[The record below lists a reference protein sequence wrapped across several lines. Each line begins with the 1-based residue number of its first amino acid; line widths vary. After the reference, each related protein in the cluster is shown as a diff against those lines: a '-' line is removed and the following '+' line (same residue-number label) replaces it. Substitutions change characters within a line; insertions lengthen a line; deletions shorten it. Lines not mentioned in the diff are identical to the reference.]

1 MRLGGEDLPIE
12 RLGLGEAPRLMAS
25 ERQLESV
32 RDRGGNHG
40 ANMQDEESRRN
51 GESGPAVD
59 SARRERLPRLFT
71 TQRSSGTRIRKRRP
85 ASTENFL
92 RTATG
97 PRVVLRSMAEVQTQT
112 EAGEMTQ
119 VFIEFVMMQAQ
130 NAALCLGQ
138 ITDPRMGQPQV
149 NIPLAKMFIDQLA
162 VIRAK
167 TAGNLSADE
176 QKVIDS
182 ALDQMEQAFVHV
194 VSRTEGFH
202 PGESLAP
209 DLDAPPPAAAET
221 VAPEAAAP
229 APEAAP
235 AASPAPAPEPPPEE
249 GRKRFTK
256 SYGA

>member
-1 MRLGGEDLPIE
+1 
-12 RLGLGEAPRLMAS
+12 
-25 ERQLESV
+25 
-32 RDRGGNHG
+32 
-40 ANMQDEESRRN
+40 
-51 GESGPAVD
+51 
-59 SARRERLPRLFT
+59 
-71 TQRSSGTRIRKRRP
+71 
-85 ASTENFL
+85 
-92 RTATG
+92 
-97 PRVVLRSMAEVQTQT
+97 MAEVQTQT

-119 VFIEFVMMQAQ
+119 IFIEFVMMQAQ

-138 ITDPRMGQPQV
+138 ITDPRLGQPQV

-167 TAGNLSADE
+167 TAGNLSTDE

-194 VSRTEGFH
+194 ASRTEGYH

-209 DLDAPPPAAAET
+209 DLEEPPAA
-221 VAPEAAAP
+221 VPEAAAP
-229 APEAAP
+229 APETPP
-235 AASPAPAPEPPPEE
+235 AAAPAPAPEAPPEE